1 MSLRTALIGLVTVSY
16 PLAIYF
22 SLGNIEPRWI
32 ALILLLVAVLRALF
46 SPEKFWRYAAG
57 AALLLALLSM
67 YLNHATPLKLYPVI
81 VSATLL
87 SVFALSLWH
96 PPSVIER
103 LARLQDPNLPVQAIT
118 YTRKV
123 TVAWCFFFLINGG
136 IALFT
141 ALYASDKIWALYN
154 GLISYCLMGILFGGE
169 WLIRPKYAASASHD

>member
-1 MSLRTALIGLVTVSY
+1 MSIRNALIGVVTVSY

-22 SLGNIEPRWI
+22 SLGHFEPRWI
-32 ALILLLVAVLRALF
+32 ALILLSVAVMRALT

-57 AALLLALLSM
+57 AALILALLSM
-67 YLNHATPLKLYPVI
+67 YLNQATPLKLYPVI

-87 SVFALSLWH
+87 SVFAISLWH

-103 LARLQDPNLPVQAIT
+103 LARLQDPNLPEQAVA
-118 YTRKV
+118 YTKKV
-123 TVAWCFFFLINGG
+123 TAVWCFFFLVNGA

-154 GLISYCLMGILFGGE
+154 GLISYCLMGLLFAGE
-169 WLIRPKYAASASHD
+169 WLIRPKHKTDVGNG

>member
-1 MSLRTALIGLVTVSY
+1 MSLRNALIGLVTVLY

-22 SLGNIEPRWI
+22 SLGTIEPRWI
-32 ALILLLVAVLRALF
+32 ALILLLVAVLRAIS

-81 VSATLL
+81 VSTTLL
-87 SVFALSLWH
+87 SVFAISLWH

-103 LARLQDPNLPVQAIT
+103 LARLQDHDLPVQAIA

-123 TVAWCFFFLINGG
+123 TVVWCFFFLINGS

-154 GLISYCLMGILFGGE
+154 GLISYCLMGLLLGGE
-169 WLIRPKYAASASHD
+169 WLIRPKHTSDASHD

>member
-1 MSLRTALIGLVTVSY
+1 MSLRTALIGLVTVLY

-22 SLGNIEPRWI
+22 SLGTIEPRWI
-32 ALILLLVAVLRALF
+32 ALILLSVAVLRALS

-81 VSATLL
+81 VSVTLL
-87 SVFALSLWH
+87 SVFAISLWH

-103 LARLQDPNLPVQAIT
+103 LARLQDPTLPVQAIA

-123 TVAWCFFFLINGG
+123 TVVWCFFFLINGS

-169 WLIRPKYAASASHD
+169 WLIRPKHAPDASHD

>member
-1 MSLRTALIGLVTVSY
+1 MSKRNALIGLVTVLY
-16 PLAIYF
+16 PLAVYF

-32 ALILLLVAVLRALF
+32 ALILLSVAVLRALA
-46 SPEKFWRYAAG
+46 SPERFWRYAAG
-57 AALLLALLSM
+57 AALLLALLSI

-103 LARLQDPNLPVQAIT
+103 LARLQDPDLPQQAIA
-118 YTRKV
+118 YTKKV
-123 TVAWCFFFLINGG
+123 TIVWCFFFLLNGA
-136 IALFT
+136 IALVT

-154 GLISYCLMGILFGGE
+154 GLVSYCLMGLLFAGE
-169 WLIRPKYAASASHD
+169 WLIRPKHKADIGNG

>member
-1 MSLRTALIGLVTVSY
+1 MSLRTALIGLVTVLY

-22 SLGNIEPRWI
+22 SLGTLEPRWI
-32 ALILLLVAVLRALF
+32 ALILSSVAVLRALS
-46 SPEKFWRYAAG
+46 SPEKFWRYAAA
-57 AALLLALLSM
+57 AALVLALLSM

-87 SVFALSLWH
+87 SVFLISLWH

-103 LARLQDPNLPVQAIT
+103 LARVQDPNLPVQAIA

-123 TVAWCFFFLINGG
+123 TIVWCFFFLINGS

-154 GLISYCLMGILFGGE
+154 GLISYGLMGLLFAGE
-169 WLIRPKYAASASHD
+169 WLIRPKHTSDASHD

>member
-1 MSLRTALIGLVTVSY
+1 MSIRTALIGLVTVLY

-22 SLGNIEPRWI
+22 SLGTIEPRWI
-32 ALILLLVAVLRALF
+32 ALILLSVAVLRALT

-67 YLNHATPLKLYPVI
+67 VLNHATPLKLYPVI
-81 VSATLL
+81 VSLTLL
-87 SVFALSLWH
+87 SVFAISLWH

-103 LARLQDPNLPVQAIT
+103 LARVQDPKLPQEAIG

-123 TVAWCFFFLINGG
+123 TIVWCIFFLINGS

-141 ALYASDKIWALYN
+141 ALYASDKVWALYN
-154 GLISYCLMGILFGGE
+154 GLISYCLMGILFAAE
-169 WLIRPKYAASASHD
+169 WLIRPKYKSEAGNG

>member
-1 MSLRTALIGLVTVSY
+1 MSLRTALIGLVTVLY

-22 SLGNIEPRWI
+22 SLGTIEPRWI
-32 ALILLLVAVLRALF
+32 ALVLLSVAVLRALS
-46 SPEKFWRYAAG
+46 SPEKFWRYAAA

-67 YLNHATPLKLYPVI
+67 YLNQATPLKLYPVI

-87 SVFALSLWH
+87 SVFAISLWQ

-103 LARLQDPNLPVQAIT
+103 LARLQDPNLPVQAIA

-123 TVAWCFFFLINGG
+123 TVVWCFFFLINGG

-169 WLIRPKYAASASHD
+169 WLIRPKHASSASHD